1 MSNRHV
7 IQHRQGLI
15 IEKLAHVYKNNQIA
29 YPVFKKLKKKEL
41 KKEFKKTP
49 VLFSIATNWQ
59 HARRVMLRGRAQM
72 CMADL

>member
-49 VLFSIATNWQ
+49 VLFSIATN
-59 HARRVMLRGRAQM
+59 
-72 CMADL
+72 